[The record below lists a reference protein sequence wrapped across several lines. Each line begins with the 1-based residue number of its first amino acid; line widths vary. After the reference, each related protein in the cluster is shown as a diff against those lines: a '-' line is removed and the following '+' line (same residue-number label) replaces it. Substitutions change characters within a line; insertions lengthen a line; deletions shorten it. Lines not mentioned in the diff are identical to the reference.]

1 VPDPWAL
8 ATNVVFA
15 NSPRSLLQNT
25 LPTIVQTLLGH
36 LMGTTGK
43 TLEKS
48 LCLQFVRTL
57 VALEKSSI
65 KV

>member
-1 VPDPWAL
+1 MLSLQTAL
-8 ATNVVFA
+8 VCCCKT
-15 NSPRSLLQNT
+15 P

-48 LCLQFVRTL
+48 PCLQFVQTL
-57 VALEKSSI
+57 VALEKSSF